1 MYQILVVYWSSV
13 KATFPEAWGL
23 PPTKSRLMH
32 AAGLEAMGTL
42 MDKIYTRASTRED
55 PKTHVFQSLRG
66 IAGDCCW
73 IDGRWPDIDVGW
85 NEIEATGR
93 SIKLL
98 TEQLV
103 RLDYEANLN
112 S

>member
-1 MYQILVVYWSSV
+1 
-13 KATFPEAWGL
+13 
-23 PPTKSRLMH
+23 MH

-42 MDKIYTRASTRED
+42 MDKIYTRAATREH
-55 PKTHVFQSLRG
+55 PETHVFQSLKG

-73 IDGRWPDIDVGW
+73 IDGRWPHIDVGW